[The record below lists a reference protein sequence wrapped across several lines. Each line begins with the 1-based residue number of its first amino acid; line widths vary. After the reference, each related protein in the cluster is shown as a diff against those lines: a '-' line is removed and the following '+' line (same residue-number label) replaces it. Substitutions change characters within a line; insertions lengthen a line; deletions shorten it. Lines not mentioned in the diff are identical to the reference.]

1 MTNSLWPILVLLTL
15 FSTGCATY
23 NDQTE
28 AFRNA
33 WDAGD
38 LELAVDQIN
47 QLAEK
52 APKKDQIVVRLEQAT
67 TLQTVAA
74 AYGNNQELSDM
85 SYGTFELASQ
95 LTQEFFPDSN
105 SYETFKVGSEAIGNV
120 VNLGET
126 PYRSYVYDR
135 IMMDIYLL
143 LHKLQRNER
152 GKIRPGFN
160 ELKFKQDSAEQFFSK
175 QIASD
180 RAQLEEH
187 EQGKDNYKVSKALS
201 NDAFTTNIQESVTQP
216 STPESS
222 RVLPDFFNPIARF
235 LDGIYF
241 LHNGKSVNERD
252 EAKKNLESIS
262 DFIPV
267 PIIKEIVSTNPNNEF
282 YTYVMVESGYAP
294 MREEVRIDIPVF
306 MFAESHVPYA
316 GAAFPKLSFRQ
327 PTGEKFLIQK
337 GEEIAP
343 MSLLAN
349 FDTIISREF
358 NKRFPGVMK
367 RVLASAGTKIMAQYI
382 ANKVTDEVIKKKAA
396 QGKATVADYLVQGLV
411 KVGGAAYAAGT
422 TRADLRTWTT
432 LPKTVHVARVKT
444 PTNGSLLISGGPSTT
459 PAEVQVTPAQ
469 NNIVYSRALKGLPSP
484 LILFNITL

>member
-1 MTNSLWPILVLLTL
+1 MDSSFRTALAGLILLTA
-15 FSTGCATY
+15 SCATY

-28 AFRNA
+28 VFRNA
-33 WDAGD
+33 WDTGD
-38 LELAVDQIN
+38 LDSALDQIN
-47 QLAEK
+47 SLAER

-67 TLQTVAA
+67 TSQTVAA
-74 AYGNNQELSDM
+74 AYDNQELSDM
-85 SYGTFELASQ
+85 SYGVFELASQ

-105 SYETFKVGSEAIGNV
+105 SYETFKVRSEAIGNV

-135 IMMDIYLL
+135 IMMDTYLL
-143 LHKLQRNER
+143 LHKLQRNEI

-180 RAQLEEH
+180 RKKLEEH
-187 EQGKDNYKVSKALS
+187 EQEKDNYKVSKALS
-201 NDAFTTNIQESVTQP
+201 DDAFGSNVQESVTQP
-216 STPESS
+216 STAEDFRS
-222 RVLPDFFNPIARF
+222 LPDFFNPIARF

-241 LHNGKSVNERD
+241 LHNGKSFNERD
-252 EAKKNLESIS
+252 QAKKNLESIS
-262 DFIPV
+262 GFISGS
-267 PIIKEIVSTNPNNEF
+267 IIKEIVSKNPGNEF

-306 MFAESHVPYA
+306 MFAETHVPYA

-327 PTGEKFLIQK
+327 TNGESFFVKH
-337 GEEIAP
+337 GEETKS

-396 QGKATVADYLVQGLV
+396 KGEATFADYLVQGIV

-444 PTNGSLLISGGPSTT
+444 PTNGSLLISGGQYTT
-459 PAEVQVTPAQ
+459 PVETQVTPAK

>member
-1 MTNSLWPILVLLTL
+1 MTNSFWPILVLLTL
-15 FSTGCATY
+15 FSVGCATY

-38 LELAVDQIN
+38 LESALDHVNKLAD
-47 QLAEK
+47 K
-52 APKKDQIVVRLEQAT
+52 APKKDQIIVRLEQAT

-74 AYGNNQELSDM
+74 AYGNQELSDM

-95 LTQEFFPDSN
+95 LTEEFFPDSN

-135 IMMDIYLL
+135 IMMDVYLL
-143 LHKLQRNER
+143 LHKLQRNDS

-175 QIASD
+175 QIDSD
-180 RAQLEEH
+180 RIKLEEH
-187 EQGKDNYKVSKALS
+187 QQGKKSYQVSEALS
-201 NDAFTTNIQESVTQP
+201 DDAFSTNIKESVTQP
-216 STPESS
+216 STSKNS
-222 RVLPDFFNPIARF
+222 RSLPDFFNPIARF

-241 LHNGKSVNERD
+241 FHNGKSETERND
-252 EAKKNLESIS
+252 AKKNLESIS
-262 DFIPV
+262 GFIPGS
-267 PIIKEIVSTNPNNEF
+267 IIKEIVSTNPNNEF

-306 MFAESHVPYA
+306 MFAETHVPYA

-327 PTGEKFLIQK
+327 TAGENFFIQNGEKAA
-337 GEEIAP
+337 E

-382 ANKVTDEVIKKKAA
+382 ANKVADEVIKKKAA
-396 QGKATVADYLVQGLV
+396 QGKATFTDSLFKVAVM
-411 KVGGAAYAAGT
+411 VGGAAYAAGT

-444 PTNGSLLISGGPSTT
+444 PTTGRLLISGGQSTP
-459 PAEVQVTPAQ
+459 PAQIQVTPAK